1 MEKETRMIHV
11 RVPVS
16 LIKEVDS
23 FVNQHKGTKTA
34 FFVNAVAEQLRREK
48 ARQTFKKLRGSL
60 KPEDVPEWAACGC
73 GRKWVQKMRGEEKD
87 VSKWPTL

>member
-23 FVNQHKGTKTA
+23 FVNQHKGIKTA
-34 FFVNAVAEQLRREK
+34 FFVNAVA
-48 ARQTFKKLRGSL
+48 S
-60 KPEDVPEWAACGC
+60 
-73 GRKWVQKMRGEEKD
+73 
-87 VSKWPTL
+87 